1 MCNLLIYVFLKNK
14 NTKFSPK
21 KYKKMR
27 QIYMTYVTQINE
39 FITIMINNVIILT
52 RLHENV
58 SKILFLDVNV
68 NNFLLDEN
76 VKKILLE
83 ENMSNFYWT

>member
-1 MCNLLIYVFLKNK
+1 
-14 NTKFSPK
+14 
-21 KYKKMR
+21 MR